1 MAFGGGE
8 RKESCIDIDVIL
20 LICEKKKKSCIDID
34 VILLIGEK
42 RKLYMLI
49 MFICWLSGKRP
60 LHVEMSPFKFI

>member
-8 RKESCIDIDVIL
+8 RKE
-20 LICEKKKKSCIDID
+20 SCIDID